1 MVPNLMIFQLYDG
14 AKRFALGRN
23 RTLNF
28 DLFPLAVRS
37 AVLSCDAG
45 PSSECSSQAAR
56 DRSGDDPGPRRL
68 LCFSPQCS
76 VPPVTCDGQRF
87 TLRHP
92 LCWTSL
98 PNRRL
103 S

>member
-45 PSSECSSQAAR
+45 PSSECSSQAAC
-56 DRSGDDPGPRRL
+56 DRSGDEPQGP
-68 LCFSPQCS
+68 
-76 VPPVTCDGQRF
+76 DGRSAF
-87 TLRHP
+87 HLSAVFHP
-92 LCWTSL
+92 SHATASASL
-98 PNRRL
+98 
-103 S
+103 